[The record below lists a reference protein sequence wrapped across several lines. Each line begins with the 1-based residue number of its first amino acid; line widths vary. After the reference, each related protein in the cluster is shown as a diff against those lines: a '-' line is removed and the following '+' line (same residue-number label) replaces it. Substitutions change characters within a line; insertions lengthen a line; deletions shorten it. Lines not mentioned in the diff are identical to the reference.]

1 MRDKAKALLQS
12 IFVSSG
18 WKLILL
24 FLRTHGGGIEG
35 KLFKVTAFLTVF
47 RNENKTVIFK
57 LGQKGYRLLIENKQ
71 TSMWM
76 IILHIKN
83 ELLLN
88 INANNS
94 LNTISSTDLESGVI
108 AFSQVETEVR
118 ISSLMAA

>member
-1 MRDKAKALLQS
+1 
-12 IFVSSG
+12 
-18 WKLILL
+18 
-24 FLRTHGGGIEG
+24 
-35 KLFKVTAFLTVF
+35 
-47 RNENKTVIFK
+47 
-57 LGQKGYRLLIENKQ
+57 
-71 TSMWM
+71 M

>member
-1 MRDKAKALLQS
+1 MWRDRGGNY
-12 IFVSSG
+12 I
-18 WKLILL
+18 KL
-24 FLRTHGGGIEG
+24 T
-35 KLFKVTAFLTVF
+35 TFLTVF

-57 LGQKGYRLLIENKQ
+57 LGQKGYRQVKESKQ

-94 LNTISSTDLESGVI
+94 LNTISSTDLESVVI

-118 ISSLMAA
+118 IPSLMAA

>member
-1 MRDKAKALLQS
+1 MINYVKWSFIKYKLGNKYYLISKSTRYIDLEKVKSSLLY
-12 IFVSSG
+12 
-18 WKLILL
+18 
-24 FLRTHGGGIEG
+24 IE
-35 KLFKVTAFLTVF
+35 F
-47 RNENKTVIFK
+47 FK
-57 LGQKGYRLLIENKQ
+57 LGQKGFRLLTENKQ

-118 ISSLMAA
+118 IPSLMAA